1 MTSMTTSRDVQGS
14 NVGWNP
20 STPNSFAPTTYQYY
34 PTPSDFRWV
43 CLFTASLGGFWA
55 VTLAIEDLTGPSAP
69 PRQRPVQP
77 TTESESPFAPPP
89 PPGAGPSS

>member
-1 MTSMTTSRDVQGS
+1 MPRT
-14 NVGWNP
+14 VGRRALF
-20 STPNSFAPTTYQYY
+20 FAALAAVSLLLYY

-77 TTESESPFAPPP
+77 TAESESPFGPPP
-89 PPGAGPSS
+89 PPGAGASS